1 MGVDAIL
8 FIRTESATPAM
19 SDDSALRFSF
29 PAVLGHKTSAA
40 FDGGRLTS
48 DGGVLL
54 LAQAERRM
62 GLATALAGCIGDRR
76 DQSRV
81 IHDVDDILRARMLAI
96 ACGYEDADDLDALR
110 HDPGFKLALGKLPS
124 GAVGLA
130 SQPTMSRWENAP
142 TTRELIRLTG
152 ALIDIY
158 CASYPA
164 PPPAVTLDIDE
175 TVDVVHGGQQLSF
188 WNGHYGERCFLP
200 IHVYDTATGRPV
212 AMLLRTGKTPAGTE
226 MARHIRRL
234 IRRIR
239 RHWPES
245 RITLRGDGHYGR
257 PEIMAWCEANDIDY
271 VFGLPGNKTLHA
283 DPVIVTQGDACA
295 TDRALDGLVELRR
308 YAETSYAA
316 KSWGA
321 DQRRVVARIEAST
334 LGLDIRFVVTS
345 LKDGSAEGIYDTLY
359 CARGQAENL
368 IKLHKTQLKSDRT
381 SCRSA
386 NANQMRLILHTA
398 AYWLMWKLRQ
408 AIPVTS
414 ALCAAE
420 FATLRARLIKV
431 AARVVE
437 TTSRVRIACASACPD
452 AEIFRAAAINLRIA
466 SP

>member
-1 MGVDAIL
+1 MA
-8 FIRTESATPAM
+8 
-19 SDDSALRFSF
+19 DDSAPRFSF
-29 PAVLGHKTSAA
+29 PAICRKKVTAA

-54 LAQAERRM
+54 LAQAERQL
-62 GLATALAGCIGDRR
+62 GLADRLAACIADPR

-81 IHDVDDILRARMLAI
+81 VHDLGDILRARMLAI
-96 ACGYEDADDLDALR
+96 ACGYEDADDLDTLR
-110 HDPGFKLALGKLPS
+110 HDPGFKLALGKLP
-124 GAVGLA
+124 GGVVGLA

-142 TTRELIRLTG
+142 TTRELVRLTG
-152 ALIDIY
+152 ALVDLY
-158 CASYPA
+158 CASYSA
-164 PPPAVTLDIDE
+164 PPVAVTLDIDE

-212 AMLLRTGKTPAGTE
+212 AMLLRTGKSPSGAETAG
-226 MARHIRRL
+226 HIRRL

-239 RHWPES
+239 RRWPDT

-271 VFGLPGNKTLHA
+271 VFGLPGNKTLHG
-283 DPVIVTQGDACA
+283 DPVIVSSSDACA
-295 TDRALDGLVELRR
+295 TDRAMRELGVLRR
-308 YAETSYAA
+308 YAETRYAA
-316 KSWGA
+316 KSWGPH
-321 DQRRVVARIEAST
+321 QRRVAARIEASG

-345 LKDGSAEGIYDTLY
+345 IEDGSAEHIYDTLY

-368 IKLHKTQLKSDRT
+368 IKLHKAQLKSDRT

-408 AIPVTS
+408 AIPAAA
-414 ALCAAE
+414 ALKNAE
-420 FATLRARLIKV
+420 FITIRLRLIKV

-437 TTSRVRIACASACPD
+437 TASRIRIAFASACPNAVLYRD
-452 AEIFRAAAINLRIA
+452 LAVALRTA